1 MKLFQL
7 IGLTLIISATTVS
20 AIGTDQL
27 VKERSDRL
35 ADDLSLDSNQTQA
48 VISILSDYA
57 QKILAK
63 TDQKPNPG
71 STPGRQQHLDAENDI
86 IELLNS
92 AQKEKLALLD
102 YPLVYNPQLIK
113 LNHLLDL
120 QKDQVRPIE
129 SILEYYQSQFRQLL
143 EDDSG
148 SRRSRFRKLRDL
160 MESQNDKIEAELTD
174 SQQKIYN
181 DYIDEL
187 KKEMKNH
194 RRGRRF

>member
-63 TDQKPNPG
+63 TDEKPNPS

-160 MESQNDKIEAELTD
+160 MESQKDKIEAELTD

-187 KKEMKNH
+187 KKEMKNS